1 MKQINRN
8 NIPIYELQAMRILRE
23 LYEKAQKETDSKV
36 HIREIR
42 DGHIGDTIERF

>member
-8 NIPIYELQAMRILRE
+8 NIPIYELSAIRILRE
-23 LYEKAQKETDSKV
+23 LHEKAQKETDSKV
-36 HIREIR
+36 HIR

>member
-8 NIPIYELQAMRILRE
+8 NIPIYELSAMRILRE
-23 LYEKAQKETDSKV
+23 LHEKAQKETGSKV
-36 HIREIR
+36 HIR